1 MLPDLTGSYFID
13 TLWHQHNESPFNQWY
28 GLESPE
34 IDSSLYDKMIL
45 DKDAKR
51 IHWGKKNKPWS
62 LPYIMQKK
70 KSPFEMDH
78 GPIYESQEYKVLEE
92 NIGND
97 LHNLGGVK
105 HFSSKTQKRKK
116 KKMLN

>member
-1 MLPDLTGSYFID
+1 
-13 TLWHQHNESPFNQWY
+13 
-28 GLESPE
+28 
-34 IDSSLYDKMIL
+34 
-45 DKDAKR
+45 
-51 IHWGKKNKPWS
+51 
-62 LPYIMQKK
+62 MQKK